1 MKLEEYLKH
10 WRKRRKVGG
19 SAYEYLV
26 SICPYVTPENVEELL
41 DEIPAEDQ
49 LEFRH
54 RVIYQRLNAIVGSAA
69 AHGSYQLGEDFYSG
83 LKVFRDYFAKQGT
96 LQFGDYLFM
105 EQTFAESFLHGLKK
119 AAKPHQIAIG
129 KAEEKL
135 DLLKRL
141 AEIYPPVVFDSGQ

>member
-1 MKLEEYLKH
+1 MELEEYLKY
-10 WRKRRKVGG
+10 WRKVGG

-41 DEIPAEDQ
+41 NEIPAEDQ
-49 LEFRH
+49 LRFRH
-54 RVIYQRLNAIVGSAA
+54 RVIYQRLNAIVGGVS
-69 AHGSYQLGEDFYSG
+69 HESFELGEDFYSG

-105 EQTFAESFLHGLKK
+105 EQTFAESLLPGLKK

-129 KAEEKL
+129 KVEEKL
-135 DLLKRL
+135 KLLKSL
-141 AEIYPPVVFDSGQ
+141 AEIYPPVVLGKGDI